1 MLDGIAAGGSGT
13 ERRFYLEQAR
23 HYPMR
28 RLGGEVIE
36 RAWRNARDAVARR
49 RSGQPSVLFS
59 TASSLRMA
67 ISTSVA
73 ITSALLGAGNCRNRQ
88 LSSLASRSTGR
99 SCILALGV
107 PPRLLLL
114 EKALLL
120 DGALDSQ
127 IKCSA

>member
-1 MLDGIAAGGSGT
+1 
-13 ERRFYLEQAR
+13 
-23 HYPMR
+23 
-28 RLGGEVIE
+28 
-36 RAWRNARDAVARR
+36 
-49 RSGQPSVLFS
+49 
-59 TASSLRMA
+59 MA

-73 ITSALLGAGNCRNRQ
+73 VTSALLGAGNCRNRQ

-107 PPRLLLL
+107 PPRLLL